1 LLKHESPLAWVLL
14 GAGAW
19 FLFGDDLRALFARLS
34 PSELPHAPT
43 VKPSAVPAGLP
54 QFPDGWEPDL
64 PLPSAVISRAAALRF
79 ALWGQ
84 GEGAT
89 TTEQV
94 DGRWITFQ
102 AQYHGSKKGVGAFRL
117 KGTAQGATG

>member
-1 LLKHESPLAWVLL
+1 LSKREKPVPWLLL
-14 GAGAW
+14 GAVAA
-19 FLFGDDLRALFARLS
+19 FVFRDELRALFARLS
-34 PSELPHAPT
+34 PSAPPHVPA

-102 AQYHGSKKGVGAFRL
+102 AQYHGQKKGVGAFRL